1 MDKILI
7 MIMIGMISVNAAA
20 KDFGIVGTT
29 WQIAEKDAIEE
40 IQEKLSSI
48 DLNAHNEFIRKTVE
62 DRIKNPMS
70 LNLRRTEKPRE
81 YKYDPT
87 IEVKE
92 DLKDLKDMVFQ
103 KAGTRINPLDLVTLS
118 YEVIFFDATDKAQL
132 NYALEKHSSAE
143 IKPRLILT
151 GGSPL
156 DIEKDHNL
164 DVYYDQQGILT
175 KKLGIEQVPAEM
187 KQEGKVLVLQEVMV
201 K

>member
-7 MIMIGMISVNAAA
+7 IVMLGMISVNADA

-40 IQEKLSSI
+40 IQEKLRSI
-48 DLNAHNEFIRKTVE
+48 DLNAHNESMQKRVE
-62 DRIKNPMS
+62 ARIKNPAS
-70 LNLRRTEKPRE
+70 LNLKRTEKPRE
-81 YKYDPT
+81 YRYDPT

-92 DLKDLKDMVFQ
+92 DLKDQAGRIFQ
-103 KAGTRINPLDLVTLS
+103 KAGTRINPLDLISLP
-118 YEVIFFDATDKAQL
+118 YEVIFFDATDEAQL
-132 NYALEKHSSAE
+132 KYALEKYSHAE

-151 GGSPL
+151 GGSPI

-187 KQEGKVLVLQEVMV
+187 KQEGTVLVLQEVMV